1 MIVFLGSVPR
11 CHGDLAIFLCSPS
24 LSVGGGNFLLLTL
37 DAHGVVP
44 NNILAAIVPKLV
56 KYHLLNVMLRLK
68 PTKKTL
74 YLT

>member
-1 MIVFLGSVPR
+1 MVVFLGSVPR

-24 LSVGGGNFLLLTL
+24 LSIEGGNFLLLTL

-56 KYHLLNVMLRLK
+56 KYHVLNVMLRLK